1 MSDTTQTDDT
11 GSELTGILSQGASS
25 VGKAT
30 DEAMQILTQ
39 GASSVGQA
47 AGEAAGAALQPYA
60 FGAGQDAA
68 QGALTTAAPYL
79 VYGGIALFALWLL
92 SK

>member
-11 GSELTGILSQGASS
+11 GSELVGI
-25 VGKAT
+25 
-30 DEAMQILTQ
+30 ITQ
-39 GASSVGQA
+39 GASSAGQA

-68 QGALTTAAPYL
+68 QGALTTVAPYL